1 MVVAVDEYPGRKV
14 YTVDDSSGVC
24 IECLID
30 VPRPARSVG
39 DTISGADQKSSSKG
53 TAAATT
59 ATTTITTTGTTEKKT
74 ITADTIPKVPEE
86 VDVGTIVDIKGELTL
101 FRDHKQIKI
110 LKTTVL
116 RSTEQEVVFWEKLRN
131 FRKDTLD
138 KPWQLTEKQV
148 RRCRKDEERRR

>member
-30 VPRPARSVG
+30 IPRLPPPAGS
-39 DTISGADQKSSSKG
+39 TIITSGSHSTSK
-53 TAAATT
+53 AATT
-59 ATTTITTTGTTEKKT
+59 AATTT
-74 ITADTIPKVPEE
+74 ADSTLKVPEG

-101 FRDHKQIKI
+101 FRGHKQIKI
-110 LKTTVL
+110 LKTNIF
-116 RSTEQEVVFWEKLRN
+116 RSTEQEVVFWEKLRD
-131 FRKDTLD
+131 FRQSVLD
-138 KPWQLTEKQV
+138 KPWVLTDKQV